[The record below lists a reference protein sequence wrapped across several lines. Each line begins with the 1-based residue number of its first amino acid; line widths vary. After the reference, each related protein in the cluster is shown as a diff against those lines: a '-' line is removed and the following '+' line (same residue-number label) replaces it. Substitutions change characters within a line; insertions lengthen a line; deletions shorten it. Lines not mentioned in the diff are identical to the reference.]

1 MTQTREYI
9 MGGRRNYNKISK
21 HQFIEKGFF
30 TKKEDPLDFLIK
42 NDIDTSKCDNTN
54 DRQQCLQNLY
64 NENKDK
70 VDRYFGPNSQY
81 MNPNV
86 SNFLDDENDK
96 INSYNK
102 YQLDF
107 LKNKIFSEEYGKD
120 KESDNTFMDL
130 KMRDIYNNIINLLP
144 NLYDDYYKKHLEIS
158 TDILSKN
165 KYASNNEIMKKT
177 LMSMIFNNKNMI
189 YLGIV
194 IMIFVF
200 FLYII
205 NI

>member
-1 MTQTREYI
+1 MSREYI
-9 MGGRRNYNKISK
+9 MGGRNNNNGSSK
-21 HQFIEKGFF
+21 VNSINEDFF
-30 TKKEDPLDFLIK
+30 TKKVDPFDFLSK

-54 DRQQCLQNLY
+54 DRKQCLQNLY

-70 VDRYFGPNSQY
+70 VDKYFGPNSQY
-81 MNPNV
+81 INPNV

-96 INSYNK
+96 INSYNQ

-200 FLYII
+200 FLYLI